1 MSVRSATE
9 GSPILGVADGEDF
22 DQQVGRLAALG
33 EPVRRALYRYVAGE
47 SEPVGREAAASAV
60 GVPAHVAK
68 FHLDK
73 LEADGLLDS
82 DYSRP
87 PGRSGPGAGRPA
99 KRYRRSTRE
108 LSVSL
113 PQRRYDLAGLVMA
126 QAIAAATDSDRP
138 VRDALHEAA
147 LAQGRQLGD
156 LVNARM
162 GRRSSSTAL
171 TRVLTRVLADYGYE
185 PRPAGD
191 VLTLANCPFH
201 ALARE
206 HTDLVCGMNLDLLS
220 GLVETC
226 GRGGVQARL
235 DPAPGRCCV
244 TLTSCEP
251 ARSRGR
257 QANA

>member
-1 MSVRSATE
+1 MPGVDE
-9 GSPILGVADGEDF
+9 GEGF
-22 DQQVGRLAALG
+22 DQQVGRLAVLG

-47 SEPVGREAAASAV
+47 SAPVGREAAASAV

-82 DYSRP
+82 EYSRP

-113 PQRRYDLAGLVMA
+113 PARRYDLAGRVMA
-126 QAIAAATDSDRP
+126 QAIAAATECDRP
-138 VRDALHEAA
+138 VRDALQEAA
-147 LAQGRQLGD
+147 LAEGRRLGD

-162 GRRSSSTAL
+162 GRRSSSAAL
-171 TRVLTRVLADYGYE
+171 GRAVNSVLADYGYE
-185 PRPAGD
+185 PRPEDD
-191 VLTLANCPFH
+191 VVMLANCPFH

-206 HTDLVCGMNLDLLS
+206 HPELVCGMNLDLLS
-220 GLVETC
+220 GMVETC
-226 GRGGVQARL
+226 DRGGLQARL
-235 DPAPGRCCV
+235 DPAAGRCCV
-244 TLTSCEP
+244 TLSS
-251 ARSRGR
+251 AGSAGSSGR
-257 QANA
+257 QLRA